1 MGHPKRIVIL
11 GGGIIGMLAY
21 KAVHETHEAAEG
33 TAGEQQGN
41 KEMASAAFNATASH
55 SWPKA
60 IPKLPRLASLKTRP
74 SYFASAG
81 KAMPLIAQN
90 GVMAG

>member
-21 KAVHETHEAAEG
+21 KAVHDAHEAAG
-33 TAGEQQGN
+33 VIAGEQQGN

-60 IPKLPRLASLKTRP
+60 IPKLPGSASLKTRP
-74 SYFASAG
+74 SYFAFAG
-81 KAMPLIAQN
+81 KAMPLIAHI
-90 GVMAG
+90 GVTAA